1 MTPMLLL
8 QGLKPNRSK
17 AAANNRPDQKEEVSN
32 MRKRVMALTA
42 SAIMAAMM
50 VAGSAGP
57 AFASSFTIVVL

>member
-1 MTPMLLL
+1 
-8 QGLKPNRSK
+8 
-17 AAANNRPDQKEEVSN
+17 

-57 AFASSFTIVVL
+57 AFAFGVAQNVVS